1 MNIESIVLVVSVIL
15 LFAIGYV
22 AVGVLI
28 PDPRSIRRRRK
39 RRRK

>member
-1 MNIESIVLVVSVIL
+1 MNIESVVLVISVLL

-28 PDPRSIRRRRK
+28 PDPRQLRKRRK